1 MALWDGRFST
11 GPAADMVAFG
21 ACLDVDMRMWRED
34 IAGSKAHVAVLR
46 DAGLIDDAER
56 DALLGGLDTVAE
68 ELESGAFVP
77 TAEHEDIHMAVES
90 RLTEI
95 VGSVGAKLHTARSRN
110 DQVATD
116 VRLWMRTRLHAVHA
130 ELLDLVAALVE
141 RVETDGAV
149 LMPGF
154 THLQRGQPI
163 LLGHHLLAHAW
174 AITRDVERTEDAL
187 GRLDACPLG
196 AGAMAGTPHPIDRAV
211 AARALGFR
219 RPVPN
224 AMDAVAA
231 RDHQLEA
238 LSVCAI
244 AMSNLSRI
252 AEELVLWST
261 SEFAFVRMGDA
272 YATGSS
278 IMPQKR
284 NPDAAE
290 LVRGKAGRVIGALQA
305 LHVTV
310 KGLPL
315 AYNRD
320 LQEDR
325 YALFDGLE
333 TTSASARITAGM
345 FRTLTFAQDRYETE
359 LSGDFL
365 LATELADFLA
375 TRGVPFRDAHHV
387 AGRVVGHLEAR
398 GEDFGDLD
406 LPTLQTFHPRFDAE
420 AIAWLDPRAATE
432 RRASLGGTAP
442 SQIAAQVADLTAW
455 LAERTEEL

>member
-1 MALWDGRFST
+1 MVQFSESL
-11 GPAADMVAFG
+11 G
-21 ACLDVDMRMWRED
+21 VDMRMWAED
-34 IAGSKAHVAVLR
+34 IEGSRAHAR
-46 DAGLIDDAER
+46 GLQRVGLLDEDELS
-56 DALLGGLDTVAE
+56 ALLGGLDQVAL

-90 RLTEI
+90 RLTEL
-95 VGSVGAKLHTARSRN
+95 VGPVGAKLHTARSRN

-116 VRLWMRTRLHAVHA
+116 VRLWMRTRMGSLRDA
-130 ELLDLVAALVE
+130 LRDLVAALIS
-141 RVETDGAV
+141 RVEADGDV

-174 AITRDVERTEDAL
+174 AVSRDADRVTDAL
-187 GRLDACPLG
+187 ARLDRCPLG
-196 AGAMAGTPHPIDRAV
+196 AGAMAGTPHPIDRPYTAQL
-211 AARALGFR
+211 LGFCA
-219 RPVPN
+219 PVPN

-238 LSVCAI
+238 ASVCAI
-244 AMSNLSRI
+244 AMVHLSRM

-261 SEFAFVRMGDA
+261 AEFRFVRTGEA

-290 LVRGKAGRVIGALQA
+290 LVRGKSGRVIGDLNAL
-305 LHVTV
+305 LTMV

-325 YALFDGLE
+325 EALFDALD
-333 TTSASARITAGM
+333 TTTACARITAGM
-345 FRTLTFAQDRYETE
+345 WRTLSVYRDRYEAE
-359 LSGDFL
+359 LIGDFL
-365 LATELADFLA
+365 LATELADYLA
-375 TRGVPFRDAHHV
+375 AKGVPFRDAHHV
-387 AGRVVGHLEAR
+387 SGRLVAWCEGR
-398 GEDFGDLD
+398 DTDFSALTLD
-406 LPTLQTFHPRFDAE
+406 VLRAHHPAFDAD
-420 AIAWLDPRAATE
+420 AMSWLDPRAAAE
-432 RRASLGGTAP
+432 RRTSLGGTA
-442 SQIAAQVADLTAW
+442 STEIARQVRALSEW
-455 LAERTEEL
+455 LQA